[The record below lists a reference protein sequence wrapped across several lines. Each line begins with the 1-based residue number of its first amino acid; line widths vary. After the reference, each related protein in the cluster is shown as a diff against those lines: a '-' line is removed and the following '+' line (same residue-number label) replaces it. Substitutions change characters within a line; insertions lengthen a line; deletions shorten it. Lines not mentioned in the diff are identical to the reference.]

1 MYLRWINKHESMNDL
16 PETFNENMQK
26 IEQAITDL
34 QFEIA
39 HLKDDIEHLKILAR
53 EDDGEVTT

>member
-1 MYLRWINKHESMNDL
+1 MYLRWINKHDRIDDL

-26 IEQAITDL
+26 IEQAITNF

-39 HLKDDIEHLKILAR
+39 CLKDEIEHLKILAR
-53 EDDGEVTT
+53 EDDER

>member
-1 MYLRWINKHESMNDL
+1 MYLRWINKNERMDDL

-39 HLKDDIEHLKILAR
+39 HLKDDIEHLQSAGQSD
-53 EDDGEVTT
+53 EGAVM

>member
-1 MYLRWINKHESMNDL
+1 MYLRWINKHDRIDDL

-26 IEQAITDL
+26 IEQAITNF

-39 HLKDDIEHLKILAR
+39 CLKDEIEHLKILAR
-53 EDDGEVTT
+53 EDNGQ

>member
-1 MYLRWINKHESMNDL
+1 MYLRWINKYDNIDDL

-39 HLKDDIEHLKILAR
+39 HLKDDIEHLKIMAR
-53 EDDGEVTT
+53 EDNGQ

>member
-1 MYLRWINKHESMNDL
+1 MNLRWINKYDSMDEL

-39 HLKDDIEHLKILAR
+39 HLKDDIEHLKIMAR
-53 EDDGEVTT
+53 EDNGQ

>member
-1 MYLRWINKHESMNDL
+1 MYLRWINKHDRMDDL

-26 IEQAITDL
+26 IEQAMTDL

-39 HLKDDIEHLKILAR
+39 HIKDDIEHLKILAR
-53 EDDGEVTT
+53 EDDER